1 MPIRTWDFGGARGKV
16 WCTAR
21 KSQPAALAIAFLL
34 VVVAHLGAQDV
45 RRAGRLDTLVTASDD
60 TTQHY
65 AVYLPSTYDAKRRWP
80 ILFVLDARGRAREA
94 LALFRDGAERTG
106 TIVMSSYDSR
116 SDVSDTQINTRA
128 INAMLGSAQDRLSID
143 PHRLYLAG
151 LSGTTRAA
159 IAFALELRGTVA
171 GVIGA
176 GAGSGAEA
184 DGLASAAAGD
194 STFAYVAAAGTDDF
208 NYEEV
213 RALADRLGA
222 ARVPSRLAVFRGPHE
237 WPPASVCSDALEWLT
252 LRAMRAGLAPK
263 DSAWIAARLD
273 AELRLANELEAG
285 GRWDEA
291 SRLFFSIA
299 RDYSPS
305 PRIEDAARR
314 AAAIESRE
322 PMRRLRTRMRALA
335 ERSAERGVDVQTAL
349 LWYRTGKDAPPASAL
364 AERLGLATLR
374 QEMSTGD
381 SLEAPAA
388 RRMLYRIAALVS
400 FYEPRAYLARGDFA
414 RAARMLEVAASI
426 APLRGE
432 ACAQVAEL
440 RRRAPIVKSAVLDA
454 QCR

>member
-1 MPIRTWDFGGARGKV
+1 MTSRA
-16 WCTAR
+16 
-21 KSQPAALAIAFLL
+21 L
-34 VVVAHLGAQDV
+34 VVAAILLTAAPLGAQDAP
-45 RRAGRLDTLVTASDD
+45 RAGRLDTLVTATED

-65 AVYLPSTYDAKRRWP
+65 ALYLPSTYDAKRRWP
-80 ILFVLDARGRAREA
+80 VLFVLDPRGRAREA
-94 LALFRDGAERTG
+94 LELFRDGAERTG
-106 TIVMSSYDSR
+106 TVVMSSCDSR
-116 SDVSDTQINTRA
+116 SDVSDTQVNSRA

-151 LSGTTRAA
+151 LSGTARAA

-213 RALADRLGA
+213 RALAGKLDA
-222 ARVPSRLAVFRGPHE
+222 ARVPNRLAIFRGPHQ
-237 WPPASVCSDALEWLT
+237 WPPASVCGDALDWLT

-273 AELRLANELEAG
+273 AELALANTLESRG
-285 GRWDEA
+285 QWDEA
-291 SRLFFSIA
+291 SRHYSAIA
-299 RDYSPS
+299 RDYAPS
-305 PRIEDAARR
+305 PRTEDAARR

-322 PMRRLRTRMRALA
+322 PMRRLRASMRELA
-335 ERSAERGVDVQTAL
+335 ERSAQREVDVQAAL
-349 LWYRTGKDAPPASAL
+349 LWYRSRKEVPSAGELADRLQLSAL
-364 AERLGLATLR
+364 RR
-374 QEMSTGD
+374 EMSAGD

-388 RRMLYRIAALVS
+388 RRTLARISALVS
-400 FYEPRAYLARGDFA
+400 FYEPRAYLARGTLDK
-414 RAARMLEVAASI
+414 AARMLEVASTI
-426 APLRGE
+426 APLRGD

-440 RRRAPIVKSAVLDA
+440 RRRAPTIRSAALDA